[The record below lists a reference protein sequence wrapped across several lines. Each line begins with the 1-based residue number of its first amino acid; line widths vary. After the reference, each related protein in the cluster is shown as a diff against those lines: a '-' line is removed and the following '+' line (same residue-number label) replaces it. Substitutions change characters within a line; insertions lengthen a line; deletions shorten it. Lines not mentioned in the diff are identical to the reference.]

1 MRKRLMML
9 CLMIAVASAAG
20 MSAAS
25 ADYYDRKNVEIVQ
38 MPTVKSIV
46 YGEDLSAAVLKGGRA
61 ADPDT
66 GETISG
72 SFEWDRPDYVPG
84 IGDQEC
90 LCWFIPTGYDADR
103 YREKLFTLTV
113 SVHRVELEC
122 VELPICLRE
131 FVYGEKLKNVPI
143 LGGTVLDS
151 YGNEIEGAWTYESGE
166 KQIEAGS
173 EMVKVRFNATDFL
186 HYKSLTAEIRVSCR
200 PFTPEVSAWCEP
212 LLIGSRLKDAM
223 LTGSALDLN
232 GKEIPGVFSFED
244 EDAVLDG
251 DGSYPVLF
259 VPEDTRNYTS
269 AVCLAHVRAAR
280 YPVRVEVSGVL
291 TEGRPLEEARLS
303 VRAENAE
310 GEQVAGSV
318 RFTENME
325 WYFRGENRVR
335 ACFVP
340 DDGKYATQEVTVS
353 LFVQCQVNVWAEIF
367 VTPGQTVGEGL
378 YTLTAV
384 DNVGDEVPGTL
395 ALFQEDQD
403 KTWEETGG
411 SVRAVFIPED
421 GQTYETPRVTV
432 NVVLLKEEPAQ
443 GEAEQGETP

>member
-1 MRKRLMML
+1 MRRRLMML
-9 CLMIAVASAAG
+9 CLLIAGALTVG
-20 MSAAS
+20 WSAAS
-25 ADYYDRKNVEIVQ
+25 ADYADRKNVEIVQ

-46 YGEDLSAAVLKGGRA
+46 YGEDLSAAALKGGRA
-61 ADPDT
+61 ADAET
-66 GETISG
+66 GEGVSG
-72 SFEWDRPDYVPG
+72 VFEWDRPDYIPG

-90 LCWFIPTGYDADR
+90 LCWFIPMGNDADR

-113 SVHRVELEC
+113 SVHRVDLEC

-143 LGGTVLDS
+143 LGGTVLDR
-151 YGNEIEGAWTYESGE
+151 YGNEIEGTWTYESGE
-166 KQIEAGS
+166 KQIEAGT
-173 EMVKVRFNATDFL
+173 EMVGVRFNASDFL
-186 HYKSLTAEIRVSCR
+186 HYKSLTAEIRASCR
-200 PFTPEVSAWCEP
+200 PYTPEVSAGCEP

-223 LTGSALDLN
+223 LFGSAPDMN
-232 GKEIPGVFSFED
+232 GKEIPGVFTFEN
-244 EDAVLDG
+244 ENQVLDG

-269 AVCLAHVRAAR
+269 AVCLAEVRAAR

-303 VRAENAE
+303 VQAADGE
-310 GEQVAGSV
+310 GNPVAGSV
-318 RFTENME
+318 RFIENRE

-384 DNVGDEVPGTL
+384 DNVGEEVPGTL

-403 KTWEETGG
+403 KTWEESGG

-421 GQTYETPRVTV
+421 GQTYETPHVTV
-432 NVVLLKEEPAQ
+432 NVVLLE
-443 GEAEQGETP
+443 ETPAEEQEETP